1 MSMKVRYFDI
11 HLDSVGN
18 IDIRELIYRNY
29 V

>member
-11 HLDSVGN
+11 YLDSVGN